1 MGGRFV
7 LGGEER
13 REEKEGGKEGGE
25 LSQGRVTRGRKEK
38 AGFQRVLE
46 GASTTVPAVG
56 LGLCCGFRGLWQ
68 ELRSGEIGTSPH
80 LSRGSDSGV
89 STPKPGRVGGN
100 SGHPQ
105 RAAPPPE

>member
-1 MGGRFV
+1 MYWVGRKGGRKK
-7 LGGEER
+7 
-13 REEKEGGKEGGE
+13 REEKKGGSFHREG
-25 LSQGRVTRGRKEK
+25 SQEAGRKR
-38 AGFQRVLE
+38 Q
-46 GASTTVPAVG
+46 ASSVFWKLGNHRPAVG

-105 RAAPPPE
+105 RAVPPPE